1 MTTNNP
7 PASSA
12 PMIGPTTGIHA
23 YPKLESPFPGIGR
36 TACACLGPKS
46 LAGEIAYPVNPPS
59 DIPMETIIANTKK
72 KSVKHLI
79 PDQNFTDFIIS
90 YYFYIISFCKR
101 IR

>member
-36 TACACLGPKS
+36 TACASLGPKS
-46 LAGEIAYPVNPPS
+46 LAGLIAYPVNPQS

-72 KSVKHLI
+72 
-79 PDQNFTDFIIS
+79 
-90 YYFYIISFCKR
+90 
-101 IR
+101 

>member
-36 TACACLGPKS
+36 TACASLGPKS
-46 LAGEIAYPVNPPS
+46 LA
-59 DIPMETIIANTKK
+59 D
-72 KSVKHLI
+72 
-79 PDQNFTDFIIS
+79 
-90 YYFYIISFCKR
+90 
-101 IR
+101 